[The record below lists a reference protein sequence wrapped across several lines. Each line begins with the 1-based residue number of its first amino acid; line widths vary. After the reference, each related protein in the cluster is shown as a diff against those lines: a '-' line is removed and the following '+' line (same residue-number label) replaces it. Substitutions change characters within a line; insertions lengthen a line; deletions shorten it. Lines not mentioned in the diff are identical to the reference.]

1 MSSPGFNIFDRKAS
15 AKEMRKKGA
24 AMNDVATSKD
34 RHSPP
39 QKKKKFIP
47 GGMKPKNNTA
57 EGQRG
62 AAQGGRS
69 TAGGRDG
76 VQRAETTRSRGSQR
90 PEGGERGRAAQRVV
104 PPPVVTK
111 RPQLVTETVGTAS
124 PPPQSNRR
132 KRKSNPDRWD
142 QQKHQAPRSEAAQG
156 LEAVAN
162 EPNDFEE
169 DDASCGEPAQTVRQS
184 NPQNFSSSSSPAGKP
199 PRGGGGRWSSA
210 ANDRRLSSALGGQK
224 PRRVSQ
230 QDHDH
235 PSNQRVTRQQAGG
248 DPGAMWGAPAPATR
262 GTSRTRRSSSGD
274 AAYQPRA
281 RREPVEDSPSTK
293 RAKEKQAELKKQG
306 NQSEEA
312 ITLSS
317 SDEEPEEEGD
327 ADAGAGVISFLLDDE
342 KIFFGL
348 EAKPSAKRVQFTED
362 GLRMPAPEIWGD
374 AEDADVVPYEEI
386 EGIKYGVGK
395 HLFLSVSL
403 LPDSTKLK
411 ALLLKVPRMK
421 KSQYQEIH
429 HSRILL
435 PLRQNQMELFSERRQ
450 QIIDR
455 YVKNALVDDEEK
467 FFAAARPH
475 QITDLLAGTPYK
487 VRHTGLRLLDLPQAH
502 CFTGLDLV
510 LTRASSVVHRRGVI
524 PGPAHLPLLLP
535 PTVRR
540 SWSTTR
546 TTARAA

>member
-1 MSSPGFNIFDRKAS
+1 
-15 AKEMRKKGA
+15 
-24 AMNDVATSKD
+24 
-34 RHSPP
+34 
-39 QKKKKFIP
+39 
-47 GGMKPKNNTA
+47 
-57 EGQRG
+57 
-62 AAQGGRS
+62 
-69 TAGGRDG
+69 
-76 VQRAETTRSRGSQR
+76 
-90 PEGGERGRAAQRVV
+90 
-104 PPPVVTK
+104 
-111 RPQLVTETVGTAS
+111 
-124 PPPQSNRR
+124 
-132 KRKSNPDRWD
+132 
-142 QQKHQAPRSEAAQG
+142 
-156 LEAVAN
+156 
-162 EPNDFEE
+162 
-169 DDASCGEPAQTVRQS
+169 VRQS

-210 ANDRRLSSALGGQK
+210 ANDRRLSSALGGQQ

-248 DPGAMWGAPAPATR
+248 DPGAMWGARAPAAR

-327 ADAGAGVISFLLDDE
+327 DDAGAGVISFLLDDE

-386 EGIKYGVGK
+386 ESIKYGVGK

-487 VRHTGLRLLDLPQAH
+487 VRHTGLRLLAPPQAH
-502 CFTGLDLV
+502 HLTGLGLV
-510 LTRASSVVHRRGVI
+510 LTRASSVVHRCG
-524 PGPAHLPLLLP
+524 GGHLPRLLP

>member
-1 MSSPGFNIFDRKAS
+1 MASRQRRSWRPRASWCSWTPRLSKLKAERTKQGERALALERVERDCASS
-15 AKEMRKKGA
+15 
-24 AMNDVATSKD
+24 
-34 RHSPP
+34 
-39 QKKKKFIP
+39 
-47 GGMKPKNNTA
+47 
-57 EGQRG
+57 
-62 AAQGGRS
+62 AAQVEQDLSGY
-69 TAGGRDG
+69 
-76 VQRAETTRSRGSQR
+76 
-90 PEGGERGRAAQRVV
+90 PEPLGLLE
-104 PPPVVTK
+104 
-111 RPQLVTETVGTAS
+111 E
-124 PPPQSNRR
+124 
-132 KRKSNPDRWD
+132 WE
-142 QQKHQAPRSEAAQG
+142 QQQDDDEARM
-156 LEAVAN
+156 
-162 EPNDFEE
+162 EE
-169 DDASCGEPAQTVRQS
+169 DDDASAV
-184 NPQNFSSSSSPAGKP
+184 A
-199 PRGGGGRWSSA
+199 
-210 ANDRRLSSALGGQK
+210 
-224 PRRVSQ
+224 VSFLL
-230 QDHDH
+230 DDAKIF
-235 PSNQRVTRQQAGG
+235 PSNQRATRQQAGG
-248 DPGAMWGAPAPATR
+248 DRGAMWGAPAPATR
-262 GTSRTRRSSSGD
+262 GTSCTRRSSSSD

-293 RAKEKQAELKKQG
+293 RAKQKQAELKKQG

-327 ADAGAGVISFLLDDE
+327 DDAGAGVISFLLDDE

-386 EGIKYGVGK
+386 ESIKYGVGK

-455 YVKNALVDDEEK
+455 YVKTALVYDEEK

-487 VRHTGLRLLDLPQAH
+487 VRHTGLRLLAPPQAH
-502 CFTGLDLV
+502 HLTGLGLV
-510 LTRASSVVHRRGVI
+510 LTRASSVVHRCG
-524 PGPAHLPLLLP
+524 GGHLPRLLP

>member
-1 MSSPGFNIFDRKAS
+1 MSSSGFNILDRKAS

-47 GGMKPKNNTA
+47 GGMKPKNNTL

-124 PPPQSNRR
+124 PPPQPNRR
-132 KRKSNPDRWD
+132 KRKSNPGRWEH
-142 QQKHQAPRSEAAQG
+142 KHQAPRSEAAQG

-162 EPNDFEE
+162 EPNDFDE

-210 ANDRRLSSALGGQK
+210 ANDRRLSSALGGQQ

-248 DPGAMWGAPAPATR
+248 DPGAMWGARAPAAR

-327 ADAGAGVISFLLDDE
+327 DDAGAGVISFLLDDE

-403 LPDSTKLK
+403 LPESTKLK
-411 ALLLKVPRMK
+411 ALLLKAPRMK
-421 KSQYQEIH
+421 KTQYQEIH
-429 HSRILL
+429 H
-435 PLRQNQMELFSERRQ
+435 
-450 QIIDR
+450 
-455 YVKNALVDDEEK
+455 
-467 FFAAARPH
+467 
-475 QITDLLAGTPYK
+475 
-487 VRHTGLRLLDLPQAH
+487 
-502 CFTGLDLV
+502 
-510 LTRASSVVHRRGVI
+510 
-524 PGPAHLPLLLP
+524 
-535 PTVRR
+535 
-540 SWSTTR
+540 
-546 TTARAA
+546 

>member
-1 MSSPGFNIFDRKAS
+1 MSSSGFNILDRKAS

-47 GGMKPKNNTA
+47 GGMKPKNNTV

-90 PEGGERGRAAQRVV
+90 PEGGERGRAAHRVV

-162 EPNDFEE
+162 EPNDFDE

-248 DPGAMWGAPAPATR
+248 DPGAMGGAPAPATR

-342 KIFFGL
+342 KIFFGV

-386 EGIKYGVGK
+386 ESIKYGVGK

-403 LPDSTKLK
+403 LPESTKLK

-421 KSQYQEIH
+421 KTRRKYQEIH
-429 HSRILL
+429 RRRILL

-455 YVKNALVDDEEK
+455 YVKTALVDDEEK

-487 VRHTGLRLLDLPQAH
+487 VRHSGWRLLAPPQAH
-502 CFTGLDLV
+502 HLTGLGLV
-510 LTRASSVVHRRGVI
+510 LMRASSVVHRCSG
-524 PGPAHLPLLLP
+524 GHLPRLP
-535 PTVRR
+535 RTTVGMLARR
-540 SWSTTR
+540 SDRSR
-546 TTARAA
+546 S